1 MFLFTSPRL
10 IEEAATVR
18 GLAVEGGGAGLSRL
32 QSLPLSHM
40 SISPDKGVTSLLEA
54 EGDNLD
60 DVIAEQEND
69 IEHVGRQE
77 GGWPSVDD
85 CDVTS

>member
-10 IEEAATVR
+10 IEELVLREEPTPEEAATVR

-40 SISPDKGVTSLLEA
+40 SRVRLTR
-54 EGDNLD
+54 
-60 DVIAEQEND
+60 V
-69 IEHVGRQE
+69 
-77 GGWPSVDD
+77 
-85 CDVTS
+85 